1 MQYTDYYIYSVQLNL
16 YNGPSKRWT
25 TSKQQLASNCSP
37 YKYSTFGTSEKQT
50 PLYIKTASVPPRTR
64 LQKIYY

>member
-25 TSKQQLASNCSP
+25 TSKQQSASDYSP
-37 YKYSTFGTSEKQT
+37 YKNSTFGTAEKQT
-50 PLYIKTASVPPRTR
+50 PLYSRQKTASVPPKTR
-64 LQKIYY
+64 LQKI